1 MTESKN
7 PLALIIE
14 DDPDAA
20 EIFSAAVKAAE
31 YETEIIASGN
41 KALDRLAV
49 TTPSIVVLD
58 LHLPNVSGADIL
70 RYIRSEPRLE
80 KTRVII
86 ASADP
91 RTADMLYG
99 KATLVLIKPIS
110 FTQLRNLAKRLGK

>member
-1 MTESKN
+1 MTESN
-7 PLALIIE
+7 IPLALIIE

-20 EIFSAAVKAAE
+20 DIFAAAVRAAE
-31 YETEIIASGN
+31 YETEIIVSGS
-41 KALDRLAV
+41 KALDRLAEV
-49 TTPSIVVLD
+49 EPSLVILD
-58 LHLPNVSGADIL
+58 LHLPQVGGEDIL
-70 RYIRSEPRLE
+70 KYIRSESRLE

-110 FTQLRNLAKRLGK
+110 FTQLRNLVNRLGK

>member
-31 YETEIIASGN
+31 YETEIIMSGS
-41 KALDRLAV
+41 KALERLAD
-49 TTPSIVVLD
+49 TEPSLVILD
-58 LHLPNVSGADIL
+58 LHLPHVSGADIL

-91 RTADMLYG
+91 RTADTLYG
-99 KATLVLIKPIS
+99 KATLALIKPIS
-110 FTQLRNLAKRLGK
+110 FTQLRDLVKRLDK

>member
-20 EIFSAAVKAAE
+20 DIFSAAIEAAE
-31 YETEIIASGN
+31 YETEIIGSG
-41 KALDRLAV
+41 KQALERLAV
-49 TTPSIVVLD
+49 TEPSIVVLD
-58 LHLPNVSGADIL
+58 LHLPHVSGADIL
-70 RYIRSEPRLE
+70 NYIRSEPRLE

-99 KATLVLIKPIS
+99 KATLVLIKPIG
-110 FTQLRNLAKRLGK
+110 FTQLRNLAIRLGK

>member
-91 RTADMLYG
+91 LAADSLYG